1 MTERRTRA
9 PRAARKPP
17 APPAAKKSTLAK
29 TTTRTAAKKSVA
41 KKSAAKKAPARKTTP
56 QKTTPQK
63 TTPRTRRP
71 AQPEGSLPASKPA
84 TPPQTTPAPS
94 KPVTEPR
101 GPVEQA
107 TIDELAAAGRH
118 ATALAA
124 SAITMAR
131 LVDTGS
137 PSAALAAASEL
148 RLTLAAI
155 RAARPMGQV
164 GGQDPDGNVT
174 PPSRLAELRRARGGR
189 GA

>member
-1 MTERRTRA
+1 MTERRARA

-17 APPAAKKSTLAK
+17 APPAAKKSTPAK
-29 TTTRTAAKKSVA
+29 TTTRTAAKKSAA
-41 KKSAAKKAPARKTTP
+41 KKPVEKKAPAR
-56 QKTTPQK
+56 K

-71 AQPEGSLPASKPA
+71 AQPEGSLPASTPA

-155 RAARPMGQV
+155 RAARPIGQV